1 MYALTMHRQFSKVP
15 LDNQAKRQWSTLLFS
30 LFYPFF
36 HVNLC
41 VCNSFTKNIDVMR
54 KIRIN
59 PSDIT
64 YLLWVFNKQNGNEQ
78 AFTELP
84 I

>member
-1 MYALTMHRQFSKVP
+1 
-15 LDNQAKRQWSTLLFS
+15 
-30 LFYPFF
+30 
-36 HVNLC
+36 
-41 VCNSFTKNIDVMR
+41 MR

-59 PSDIT
+59 PNDIT